1 MKKQFIPALLF
12 LAFTIPVQSE
22 TLNLEKCIQLAMVNN
37 PDVIKSEFTWTRS
50 GIAVNQAWADLT
62 PGASASASASN
73 SGPVVSEMNESW
85 NWSLGGSISQPFYT
99 PGMYSRIG
107 LARTRKTASGYS
119 LASLKDQIRTSV
131 ENVYLQ
137 ILTSDTLIGV
147 YKANIRLADE
157 QIDKMKQMV
166 ELGLKRQSDLLK
178 SEVQRGVFQAQ
189 LVRETEALASSKRDL
204 NLLMGRQPDLDFE
217 IQPLQVEQIAI
228 PDFETAFELMIKKNP
243 QLKQLNTQIRTQ
255 ELSLRIA
262 KEAYL
267 PSVSGSYSYSK
278 RNDALSGSS
287 TFESD
292 QISVHLS
299 IDLFD
304 GFTKN
309 RNVQL
314 NHLSL
319 EEARLDY
326 ASALRDAEE
335 ALMNQ
340 YRAIGTQ
347 NQLITIHQTNLASA
361 REDLKVVSEQYAAG
375 FSTILDLTDAQVS
388 VFESETSLLQDL
400 YARKRI
406 EAEIRRLIGQ

>member
-1 MKKQFIPALLF
+1 MKKHIIPAFLF
-12 LAFTIPVQSE
+12 LAFTIPVQTE
-22 TLNLEKCIQLAMVNN
+22 TLSLEQCIRLAMANN
-37 PDVIKSEFTWTRS
+37 PDVIKSEFTWNKSR
-50 GIAVNQAWADLT
+50 IAVNQAWADLS
-62 PGASASASASN
+62 PGASASASVSN
-73 SGPVVSEMNESW
+73 SGPVVSDMNNIW

-107 LARTRKTASGYS
+107 LARVRETASGYS

-137 ILTSDTLIGV
+137 ILTADTLIGV

-178 SEVQRGVFQAQ
+178 SEVQRGVFEAQ
-189 LVRETEALASSKRDL
+189 LVRETETLASSRRSL
-204 NLLMGRQPDLDFE
+204 NLLMGRQPDRDFE
-217 IQPLQVEQIAI
+217 IQSLPVEQITI
-228 PDFETAFELMIKKNP
+228 PDFETALAMMIEKNP
-243 QLKQLNTQIRTQ
+243 QLKQLNSQIRAQ
-255 ELSLRIA
+255 ELTLRIA

-267 PSVSGSYSYSK
+267 PSVSGSYSVSK

-304 GFTKN
+304 GFSKN

-314 NHLSL
+314 NRLSL

-326 ASALRDAEE
+326 ASALRDVEE

-340 YRAIGTQ
+340 YRAMDTQ

-406 EAEIRRLIGQ
+406 EAEIRRLIGK